1 MLMQF
6 LPPEQRKGEAR
17 YIRGSFVLYDDRPT
31 DEQQQ
36 EAVNRAKRWGDRI
49 STCVVCGRIVT
60 GRNKYCSQR
69 CVNDAY
75 MERRRQR
82 HEAQLQKV
90 CAVCGKP
97 FTARRADAMY
107 CSPACKQTAYRRR
120 VTDNRCANFGTTDS
134 GNVTDNRS
142 ADFCPTDNGNAL
154 KATGSMEV

>member
-6 LPPEQRKGEAR
+6 LPPEQRKGKSR
-17 YIRGSFVLYDDRPT
+17 YKHGDWVLYDDRPT

-36 EAVNRAKRWGDRI
+36 KALESARRWGDSV
-49 STCVVCGRIVT
+49 STCPVCGRIVT
-60 GRNKYCSQR
+60 GRKKYCSQR

-82 HEAQLQKV
+82 HAASLRKT

-97 FTARRADAMY
+97 FTAKRADAMY
-107 CSPACKQTAYRRR
+107 CSPACKQTAYRGR
-120 VTDNRCANFGTTDS
+120 VTDNRSGNSTATDS

-142 ADFCPTDNGNAL
+142 ADFCPTDNGNVIRE
-154 KATGSMEV
+154 G